1 MEFFITKFALTK
13 GILRKT
19 GRVNDGMAVY
29 RLDGAQYDSY
39 AHGEGKDWTR
49 TGLAA
54 IQRAHQMR
62 LAKIASLKKQIAKL
76 EAMDFQIDGEK

>member
-1 MEFFITKFALTK
+1 MEIFITKYALTK
-13 GILRKT
+13 GIFRAE
-19 GRVNDGMAVY
+19 GSVAAGVAVY
-29 RLDGAQYDSY
+29 KQSNKWYDQY

-62 LAKIASLKKQIAKL
+62 VAKIASLKKQIAKL
-76 EAMDFQIDGEK
+76 EAMDFKINEEK